1 MASNF
6 MNVTKGVLTG
16 MAIGG
21 AAGVA
26 LACNMRKPTKRVI
39 KKKTAAAMD
48 TMGSIMQSIADYAK

>member
-1 MASNF
+1 MSSSF

-26 LACNMRKPTKRVI
+26 LACNMKKPTKRAI
-39 KKKTAAAMD
+39 KKKTATAMD
-48 TMGSIMQSIADYAK
+48 TISSIMQSIADYAR